1 VTDDGLWRLPAVEQ
15 AEGVRRG
22 LWSAEE
28 LARSV
33 LARIAER
40 NPEINA
46 YCTLADAAVADARA
60 ADRERLRGTLPGPL
74 SGVPFSVKDLIPAE
88 GVRTTMGSMAY
99 ADWVPDQDDV
109 AVARLRAAGAILV
122 GKTNTRELGYGIVAD
137 NDLFGPTRN
146 PRCPDRTAGGSSG
159 GAAAA
164 VADGMGSVALGSDG
178 GGSLRV
184 PAALC
189 GVFAIKPSFG
199 VVPVY
204 PSCRVPL
211 GPGFS
216 SWESLECVGPLTRTV
231 RDATAVMAV
240 IAGFDA
246 RDRHSVPFPA
256 DSLTGCL
263 EEGVTGLRVAWSP
276 RLGGAEVSPEILE
289 VTGAAVRVLDGLG
302 CAVESADPPIG
313 DLRDLRAVFAAT
325 VARDSD
331 LVGLRD
337 MASRYDVSV
346 DIRELVSRPWDGDML
361 TIAAMRRQ
369 VLYDSVRAFM
379 ERYDVLVTPATAT
392 PAFPV
397 GLRQPAD
404 GTEGIASGR
413 DWSPFAFPFNLTGQ
427 PAASLPVGQT
437 QAGLPVGLQIVGR
450 RLADETV
457 LRVAYALEQALS
469 TALSKAKA
477 PNRATG

>member
-1 VTDDGLWRLPAVEQ
+1 MTGSGADGLWRLSAVEQ
-15 AEGVRRG
+15 ADGVRRG

-28 LARSV
+28 LTRSV

-40 NPEINA
+40 NPGINA
-46 YCTLADAAVADARA
+46 YCTLADAAVADART
-60 ADRERLRGTLPGPL
+60 ADRDRLRGAPPGPL
-74 SGVPFSVKDLIPAE
+74 AGVPFSVKDLIPAR
-88 GVRTTMGSMAY
+88 GVRTTLGSQAY
-99 ADWVPDQDDV
+99 ADWVPDADDV
-109 AVARLRAAGAILV
+109 AVARLRAAGAILI

-137 NDLFGPTRN
+137 NTLFGPTRN
-146 PRCPDRTAGGSSG
+146 PRCPGRTAGGSSG

-189 GVFAIKPSFG
+189 GVFAVKPSFG

-211 GPGFS
+211 GPGFG
-216 SWESLECVGPLTRTV
+216 SWESLECVGPVTRTV
-231 RDATAVMAV
+231 RDAAAVLAV

-256 DSLTGCL
+256 GRLARRLDGDLA
-263 EEGVTGLRVAWSP
+263 GLRIAWSP
-276 RLGGAEVSPEILE
+276 RLGGAEVSPEVSE
-289 VTGAAVRVLDGLG
+289 VTASAVRALDGLG
-302 CAVESADPPIG
+302 CAVEPADPPVG
-313 DLRDLRAVFAAT
+313 DLRELRAAFAAT

-331 LVGLRD
+331 LAGLRD
-337 MASRYDVSV
+337 MASRYNVSV
-346 DIRELVSRPWDGDML
+346 DLRELVSREWDAETL
-361 TIAAMRRQ
+361 TTAAVRRQ

-379 ERYDVLVTPATAT
+379 EDYDVLVTPATAT

-404 GTEGIASGR
+404 GAEGIANGR

-437 QAGLPVGLQIVGR
+437 RAGLPVGLQIVGR

-457 LRVAYALEQALS
+457 LRVAYALERALGDAGS
-469 TALSKAKA
+469 
-477 PNRATG
+477 

>member
-1 VTDDGLWRLPAVEQ
+1 MTGGDGDGLWRLPAAEQ
-15 AEGVRRG
+15 ADGVRRG

-28 LARSV
+28 LTRSV
-33 LARIAER
+33 LGRIAER
-40 NPEINA
+40 NPAINA
-46 YCTLADAAVADARA
+46 YCTLSDAAVADARA
-60 ADRERLRGTLPGPL
+60 ADRERLRGTPPGPL
-74 SGVPFSVKDLIPAE
+74 CGVPFSVKDLIPAK
-88 GVRTTMGSMAY
+88 GVRTTLGSRAY
-99 ADWVPDQDDV
+99 ADWVPDQDDI
-109 AVARLRAAGAILV
+109 AVGRLRAAGAILV
-122 GKTNTRELGYGIVAD
+122 GKTNTRELGYGIVTD

-146 PRCPDRTAGGSSG
+146 PRCPARTAGGSSG

-231 RDATAVMAV
+231 RDAATVMAV

-246 RDRHSVPFPA
+246 RDRHSVPVPA
-256 DSLTGCL
+256 DSLTRRL
-263 EEGVTGLRVAWSP
+263 EEGIAGLRVAWSP
-276 RLGGAEVSPEILE
+276 RLDGAEVSPEVLD
-289 VTGAAVRVLDGLG
+289 VTEAAVRVLDQLG
-302 CAVESADPPIG
+302 CTVEAVDPPVG
-313 DLRDLRAVFAAT
+313 DLRDLRAVFTAT

-331 LVGLRD
+331 LAGLRD
-337 MASRYDVSV
+337 MASHYHVSADV
-346 DIRELVSRPWDGDML
+346 RELVTRPWDAQTL
-361 TIAAMRRQ
+361 TTAAMRRQ

-379 ERYDVLVTPATAT
+379 ETYDVLVTPATAT

-397 GLRQPAD
+397 GLREPAD
-404 GTEGIASGR
+404 GAEGIASGR

-427 PAASLPVGQT
+427 PAASLPVGLT
-437 QAGLPVGLQIVGR
+437 PAGLPVGLQIVGR
-450 RLADETV
+450 RLADATV
-457 LRVAYALEQALS
+457 LRVAYALENAL
-469 TALSKAKA
+469 AAV
-477 PNRATG
+477 PGMPG